1 MIKVGDLVES
11 IFLHGDTRGY
21 YPSGHMGIIV
31 AEVSGKTSTADNDK
45 FRVVWTDG
53 DMTDGVW
60 EYDLIKVEA

>member
-1 MIKVGDLVES
+1 MKVGDLVREV
-11 IFLHGDTRGY
+11 GY
-21 YPSGHMGIIV
+21 PDSLGVIV